1 MKYILDPATFPP
13 SPIYHY
19 PAQITTLCCVNH
31 EGKYQTN
38 PCFLLSPSSVYSLSS
53 QHKLFKMLSQ
63 AMQLLVSSKPSTAPH
78 RHLKY
83 IPLPPPQPSRLHMIK
98 LLPLSLA
105 YSVPSL
111 NWRSSC
117 SLNNYTFACLY
128 LECSFPRYAHGWL
141 LGLRFKSTALSRCHV
156 LLKRTLLII

>member
-19 PAQITTLCCVNH
+19 PAQITTLCCLNH

-53 QHKLFKMLSQ
+53 QHKLFKMLSL

-83 IPLPPPQPSRLHMIK
+83 IPLPATPTFKAPHDQAPATLPCLFCSISKLAIFLFPEQPHFH
-98 LLPLSLA
+98 LPLPGMLFPQICTWLA
-105 YSVPSL
+105 PWIEIQEHCSV
-111 NWRSSC
+111 
-117 SLNNYTFACLY
+117 
-128 LECSFPRYAHGWL
+128 
-141 LGLRFKSTALSRCHV
+141 
-156 LLKRTLLII
+156 